1 MEDLLRE
8 MIDELRALNSNVE
21 SIIEVLP
28 LLRPHHDLD
37 DIHSKIEEVGDHITG
52 GSLGIGGNNLGDVI
66 DNIASLETVI
76 DLK

>member
-1 MEDLLRE
+1 MRGGRCTDWS
-8 MIDELRALNSNVE
+8 ACVFSV
-21 SIIEVLP
+21 SWP
-28 LLRPHHDLD
+28 RPHHDLD